1 MDEKDLAD
9 ESFLRE
15 KYHMSKNAK
24 DHNDDFYSGEQIN
37 FEDYYLDEEDDYLD
51 EDEDINESVRENK
64 IRSGDPDQKSEASI
78 AVSGEKVHKSAAE
91 KKSPA
96 DSATESIA
104 VKKRMSASDSQK
116 KSMEK
121 KPVGADQKRM
131 AAEVQYQAPESKEW
145 DSEVREQVD
154 MKKESAKN
162 SDKKRDDPGKK
173 ETGNKKNSQE
183 KNKAQS
189 SGTGKTGAEK
199 NSTGKNETQKKSPG
213 KTEAQKNNPG
223 KSGPQKGAAGKN
235 GSSKGNTG
243 RTGVQRNSAGKSGA
257 QRNGTGK
264 SGAKRSSGNPA
275 KASGAGRK
283 PKKSGVPIPLIAAGV
298 FVGVF
303 AAAYIGISIY
313 FMSHFYMNTEING
326 HDFSLKTAADVKEY
340 IEQQVQGYS
349 LTILEK
355 DNKTDSISGE
365 EISLRY
371 NENKDIEN
379 VLQKQNAFL
388 WPQAFFV
395 KNSSKATVD
404 VSYDREALENK
415 ISTLQAVKAEQIPPT
430 SAYPKFDGTEYVIEP
445 EVTGTEVNKELLR
458 EKIHQYISEFQPELD
473 MVGENCYALP
483 KYTSESG
490 DVRAAC
496 NEMNQYLKASITYSM
511 DQPVVVDKTLIS
523 EWVTADA
530 EMKVTFNEG
539 AVREWLRE
547 FGKQYDT
554 VGKTRTITSPWGK
567 TVEVSGGTYG
577 WSVDE
582 EAEFPALVNSI
593 KNGEVVTREPI
604 YVDGQRAAS
613 RGPQDWG
620 STYAEVDLSGQH
632 MWFIVDGAV
641 ALETDVVTGVPTPA
655 RETPS
660 GVYSILE
667 KELNST
673 LVGEIDPRT
682 GEPEYRTPVAYW
694 MRVTWSGIG
703 FHDAT
708 WQPAF
713 GGSLYASGAG
723 SHGCINM
730 PLDQAGALYNMLPV
744 GTPVIIHY

>member
-1 MDEKDLAD
+1 
-9 ESFLRE
+9 
-15 KYHMSKNAK
+15 MSKNAK
-24 DHNDDFYSGEQIN
+24 DQKDDSYSGEEIN
-37 FEDYYLDEEDDYLD
+37 YEDYYLD
-51 EDEDINESVRENK
+51 EDEDINTSFNENK
-64 IRSGDPDQKSEASI
+64 REDPARVEKNTSMPDNKSRLSEND
-78 AVSGEKVHKSAAE
+78 
-91 KKSPA
+91 PA
-96 DSATESIA
+96 
-104 VKKRMSASDSQK
+104 
-116 KSMEK
+116 
-121 KPVGADQKRM
+121 GADESRKKTDI
-131 AAEVQYQAPESKEW
+131 QYQTSGSKEW
-145 DSEVREQVD
+145 NSEVRDQED

-162 SDKKRDDPGKK
+162 SDKMRNDPGKK
-173 ETGNKKNSQE
+173 DTGNKKTSQE
-183 KNKAQS
+183 KTGAQKNGAGKSEAQKAS
-189 SGTGKTGAEK
+189 TGKTGAQNTGTGTQK
-199 NSTGKNETQKKSPG
+199 SSTGKNDAPKSS
-213 KTEAQKNNPG
+213 PG
-223 KSGPQKGAAGKN
+223 KSGPQKDAARKTGA
-235 GSSKGNTG
+235 SKGT
-243 RTGVQRNSAGKSGA
+243 AGKSGP
-257 QRNGTGK
+257 QK
-264 SGAKRSSGNPA
+264 SGAGRQGAKRNSGNPA
-275 KASGAGRK
+275 KSSGAGRR
-283 PKKSGVPIPLIAAGV
+283 PKKSGVPIPLLAAGV
-298 FVGVF
+298 FVGVL
-303 AAAYIGISIY
+303 AAAYIGVSVY
-313 FMSHFYMNTEING
+313 FTSHFYMNTEING
-326 HDFSLKTAADVKEY
+326 HDFSMKTAADVKEY

-365 EISLRY
+365 EISLKY

-379 VLQKQNAFL
+379 VLKKQNAFL

-404 VSYDREALENK
+404 VSYDREALEDK
-415 ISTLQAVKAEQIPPT
+415 IRTLQAVKAEQIPPT
-430 SAYPKFDGTEYVIEP
+430 SAYPKFNGTEYVVEP
-445 EVTGTEVNKELLR
+445 EVTGTEVNQELLR

-490 DVRAAC
+490 DVTAAC

-554 VGKTRTITSPWGK
+554 VGKTRSITSPWGK

-632 MWFIVDGAV
+632 MWFIVDGVV

-660 GVYSILE
+660 GVYSILD

-673 LVGEIDPRT
+673 LVGEIDPAT
-682 GEPEYRTPVAYW
+682 GQPEYRTPVAYW

>member
-1 MDEKDLAD
+1 
-9 ESFLRE
+9 
-15 KYHMSKNAK
+15 MSKNAK
-24 DHNDDFYSGEQIN
+24 DQKDDSYSGEEIN
-37 FEDYYLDEEDDYLD
+37 YEDYYLDDEDDYLD
-51 EDEDINESVRENK
+51 EDEDINTSFNENK
-64 IRSGDPDQKSEASI
+64 REDPARVEKNTSMPDNKSRLSEND
-78 AVSGEKVHKSAAE
+78 
-91 KKSPA
+91 PA
-96 DSATESIA
+96 
-104 VKKRMSASDSQK
+104 
-116 KSMEK
+116 
-121 KPVGADQKRM
+121 GADESRKKTDI
-131 AAEVQYQAPESKEW
+131 QYQTSGSKEW
-145 DSEVREQVD
+145 NSEVRDQED

-162 SDKKRDDPGKK
+162 SDKMRNDPGKK
-173 ETGNKKNSQE
+173 DTGNKKTSQE
-183 KNKAQS
+183 KTGAQKNGAGKSEAQKAS
-189 SGTGKTGAEK
+189 TGKTGAQNTGTGTQK
-199 NSTGKNETQKKSPG
+199 SSTGKNDAPKSS
-213 KTEAQKNNPG
+213 PG
-223 KSGPQKGAAGKN
+223 KSGPQKDAARKTGA
-235 GSSKGNTG
+235 SKGT
-243 RTGVQRNSAGKSGA
+243 AGKSGP
-257 QRNGTGK
+257 QK
-264 SGAKRSSGNPA
+264 SGAGRQGAKRNSGNPA
-275 KASGAGRK
+275 KSSGAGRR
-283 PKKSGVPIPLIAAGV
+283 PKKSGVPIPLLAAGV
-298 FVGVF
+298 FVGVL
-303 AAAYIGISIY
+303 AAAYIGVSVY
-313 FMSHFYMNTEING
+313 FTSHFYMNTEING
-326 HDFSLKTAADVKEY
+326 HDFSMKTAADVKEY

-365 EISLRY
+365 EISLKY

-379 VLQKQNAFL
+379 VLKKQNAFL

-395 KNSSKATVD
+395 KNSSKATVE
-404 VSYDREALENK
+404 VSYDREALEDK
-415 ISTLQAVKAEQIPPT
+415 IRTLQAVKAEQIPPT
-430 SAYPKFDGTEYVIEP
+430 SAYPKFNGTEYVVEP
-445 EVTGTEVNKELLR
+445 EVTGTEVNQELLR

-490 DVRAAC
+490 DVTAAC

-554 VGKTRTITSPWGK
+554 VGKTRSITSPWGK

-632 MWFIVDGAV
+632 MWFIIDGAV
-641 ALETDVVTGVPTPA
+641 ALDTDVVTGVPTPA
-655 RETPS
+655 KETPS

-673 LVGEIDPRT
+673 LVGEIDPAT
-682 GEPEYRTPVAYW
+682 GQPEYRTPVAYW

>member
-1 MDEKDLAD
+1 
-9 ESFLRE
+9 
-15 KYHMSKNAK
+15 MSKNAK
-24 DHNDDFYSGEQIN
+24 DQKDDSYSGEEIN
-37 FEDYYLDEEDDYLD
+37 YEDYYLDDEDDYLD
-51 EDEDINESVRENK
+51 EDEDINTSFNENK
-64 IRSGDPDQKSEASI
+64 REDPARVEKNTSMPDNKSRLSEND
-78 AVSGEKVHKSAAE
+78 
-91 KKSPA
+91 PA
-96 DSATESIA
+96 
-104 VKKRMSASDSQK
+104 
-116 KSMEK
+116 
-121 KPVGADQKRM
+121 GADESRKKTDI
-131 AAEVQYQAPESKEW
+131 QYQTSGSKEW
-145 DSEVREQVD
+145 NSEVRGQED

-162 SDKKRDDPGKK
+162 SDKMRNDPGKK
-173 ETGNKKNSQE
+173 DTGNKKTSQE
-183 KNKAQS
+183 KTGAQKNGAGKSEAQKAS
-189 SGTGKTGAEK
+189 TGKTGAQNTGTGTQK
-199 NSTGKNETQKKSPG
+199 SSTGKNDAPKSS
-213 KTEAQKNNPG
+213 PG
-223 KSGPQKGAAGKN
+223 KSGPQKDAARKTGA
-235 GSSKGNTG
+235 SKGT
-243 RTGVQRNSAGKSGA
+243 AGKSGP
-257 QRNGTGK
+257 QK
-264 SGAKRSSGNPA
+264 SGAGRQGAKRNSGNPA
-275 KASGAGRK
+275 KSSGAGRR
-283 PKKSGVPIPLIAAGV
+283 PKKSGVPIPLLAAGV
-298 FVGVF
+298 FVGVL
-303 AAAYIGISIY
+303 AAAYIGVSLY
-313 FMSHFYMNTEING
+313 FTSHFYMNTEING
-326 HDFSLKTAADVKEY
+326 HDFSMKTAADVKEY

-365 EISLRY
+365 EISLKY

-379 VLQKQNAFL
+379 VLKKQNAFL

-404 VSYDREALENK
+404 VSYDREALEDK
-415 ISTLQAVKAEQIPPT
+415 IRTLQAVKAEQIPPT
-430 SAYPKFDGTEYVIEP
+430 SAYPRFDGTEYVVEP
-445 EVTGTEVNKELLR
+445 EVTGTEVNQELLR

-490 DVRAAC
+490 DVKAAC

-632 MWFIVDGAV
+632 MWFIVDGVV

-660 GVYSILE
+660 GVYSILD

-673 LVGEIDPRT
+673 LVGEIDPAT
-682 GEPEYRTPVAYW
+682 GQPEYRTPVAYW

>member
-1 MDEKDLAD
+1 
-9 ESFLRE
+9 
-15 KYHMSKNAK
+15 MSKNAK
-24 DHNDDFYSGEQIN
+24 DQKDDSYSGEEIN
-37 FEDYYLDEEDDYLD
+37 YEDYYLDDEDDYLD
-51 EDEDINESVRENK
+51 EDEDINTSFNENK
-64 IRSGDPDQKSEASI
+64 REDPARVEKNTSMPDNKSRLSEND
-78 AVSGEKVHKSAAE
+78 
-91 KKSPA
+91 PA
-96 DSATESIA
+96 
-104 VKKRMSASDSQK
+104 
-116 KSMEK
+116 
-121 KPVGADQKRM
+121 GADESRKKTDI
-131 AAEVQYQAPESKEW
+131 QYQTSGSKEW
-145 DSEVREQVD
+145 NSEVRDQED

-162 SDKKRDDPGKK
+162 SDKMRNDPGKK
-173 ETGNKKNSQE
+173 DTGNKKTSQE
-183 KNKAQS
+183 KTGAQKNGAGKSEAQKAS
-189 SGTGKTGAEK
+189 TGKTGAQNTGTGTQK
-199 NSTGKNETQKKSPG
+199 SSTGKNDAPKSS
-213 KTEAQKNNPG
+213 PG
-223 KSGPQKGAAGKN
+223 KSGPQKDAARKTGA
-235 GSSKGNTG
+235 SKGT
-243 RTGVQRNSAGKSGA
+243 AGKSGP
-257 QRNGTGK
+257 QK
-264 SGAKRSSGNPA
+264 SGAGRQGAKRNSGNPA
-275 KASGAGRK
+275 KSSGAGRR
-283 PKKSGVPIPLIAAGV
+283 PKKSGVPIPLLAAGV
-298 FVGVF
+298 FVGVL
-303 AAAYIGISIY
+303 AAAYIGVSVY
-313 FMSHFYMNTEING
+313 FTSHFYMNTEING
-326 HDFSLKTAADVKEY
+326 HDFSMKTAADVKEY

-365 EISLRY
+365 EISLKY

-379 VLQKQNAFL
+379 VLKKQNAFL

-404 VSYDREALENK
+404 VSYDREALEDK
-415 ISTLQAVKAEQIPPT
+415 IRTLQAVKAEQIPPT
-430 SAYPKFDGTEYVIEP
+430 SAYPKFNGTEYVVEP
-445 EVTGTEVNKELLR
+445 EVTGTEVNQELLR

-490 DVRAAC
+490 DVKAAC

-632 MWFIVDGAV
+632 MWFIVDGVV

-660 GVYSILE
+660 GVYSILD

-673 LVGEIDPRT
+673 LVGEIDPAT
-682 GEPEYRTPVAYW
+682 GQPEYRTPVAYW

>member
-1 MDEKDLAD
+1 
-9 ESFLRE
+9 
-15 KYHMSKNAK
+15 MSKNAK
-24 DHNDDFYSGEQIN
+24 DQKDDSYSGEEIN
-37 FEDYYLDEEDDYLD
+37 YEDYYLDDEDDYLD
-51 EDEDINESVRENK
+51 EDEDINTSFNENK
-64 IRSGDPDQKSEASI
+64 REDPARVEKNTSMPDNKSRLSEND
-78 AVSGEKVHKSAAE
+78 
-91 KKSPA
+91 PA
-96 DSATESIA
+96 
-104 VKKRMSASDSQK
+104 
-116 KSMEK
+116 
-121 KPVGADQKRM
+121 GADESRKKTDI
-131 AAEVQYQAPESKEW
+131 QYQTSGSKEW
-145 DSEVREQVD
+145 NSEVRDQED

-162 SDKKRDDPGKK
+162 SDKMRNDPGKK
-173 ETGNKKNSQE
+173 DTGNKKTSQE
-183 KNKAQS
+183 KTGAQKNGAGKSEAQKAS
-189 SGTGKTGAEK
+189 TGKTGAQNTGTGTQK
-199 NSTGKNETQKKSPG
+199 SSTGKNDAPKSS
-213 KTEAQKNNPG
+213 PG
-223 KSGPQKGAAGKN
+223 KSGPQKDAARKTGA
-235 GSSKGNTG
+235 SKGT
-243 RTGVQRNSAGKSGA
+243 AGKSGP
-257 QRNGTGK
+257 QK
-264 SGAKRSSGNPA
+264 SGAGRQGAKRNSGNPA
-275 KASGAGRK
+275 KSSGAGRR
-283 PKKSGVPIPLIAAGV
+283 PKKSGVPIPLLAAGV
-298 FVGVF
+298 FVGVL
-303 AAAYIGISIY
+303 AAAYIGVSVY
-313 FMSHFYMNTEING
+313 FTSHFYMNTEING
-326 HDFSLKTAADVKEY
+326 HDFSMKTAADVKEY

-365 EISLRY
+365 EISLKY

-379 VLQKQNAFL
+379 VLKKQNAFL

-404 VSYDREALENK
+404 VSYDREALEDK
-415 ISTLQAVKAEQIPPT
+415 IRTLQAVKAEQIPPT
-430 SAYPKFDGTEYVIEP
+430 SAYPKFNGTEYVVEP
-445 EVTGTEVNKELLR
+445 EVTGTEVNQELLR

-490 DVRAAC
+490 DVTAAC

-554 VGKTRTITSPWGK
+554 VGKTRSITSPWGK

-604 YVDGQRAAS
+604 YVAGQTAAS

-620 STYAEVDLSGQH
+620 STYLEVDLSGQH
-632 MWFIVDGAV
+632 MWYIVNGST

-655 RETPS
+655 KETPS

-667 KELNST
+667 MEPNST
-673 LVGEIDPRT
+673 LVGEIDPST
-682 GEPEYRTPVAYW
+682 GQPEYRTVVRYW

-703 FHDAT
+703 FHDAD

-713 GGSLYASGAG
+713 GGSLYASGVG

-730 PLDQAGALYNMLPV
+730 PVDQAGALYSMLSV

>member
-1 MDEKDLAD
+1 
-9 ESFLRE
+9 
-15 KYHMSKNAK
+15 MSKNAK
-24 DHNDDFYSGEQIN
+24 DQKDDSYSGEEIN
-37 FEDYYLDEEDDYLD
+37 YEDYYLDDEDDYLD
-51 EDEDINESVRENK
+51 EDEDINTSFNENK
-64 IRSGDPDQKSEASI
+64 REDPARVEKNTSMPDNKSRLSEND
-78 AVSGEKVHKSAAE
+78 
-91 KKSPA
+91 PA
-96 DSATESIA
+96 
-104 VKKRMSASDSQK
+104 
-116 KSMEK
+116 
-121 KPVGADQKRM
+121 GADESRKKTDI
-131 AAEVQYQAPESKEW
+131 QYQTSGSKEW
-145 DSEVREQVD
+145 NSEVRDQED

-162 SDKKRDDPGKK
+162 SDKMRNDPGKK
-173 ETGNKKNSQE
+173 DTGNKKTSQE
-183 KNKAQS
+183 KTGAQKNGAGKSEAQKAS
-189 SGTGKTGAEK
+189 TGKTGAQNTGTGTQK
-199 NSTGKNETQKKSPG
+199 SSTGKNDAPKSS
-213 KTEAQKNNPG
+213 PG
-223 KSGPQKGAAGKN
+223 KSGPQKDAARKTGA
-235 GSSKGNTG
+235 SKGT
-243 RTGVQRNSAGKSGA
+243 AGKSGP
-257 QRNGTGK
+257 QK
-264 SGAKRSSGNPA
+264 SGAGRQGAKRNSGNPA
-275 KASGAGRK
+275 KSSGAGRR
-283 PKKSGVPIPLIAAGV
+283 PKKSGVPIPLLAAGV
-298 FVGVF
+298 FVGVL
-303 AAAYIGISIY
+303 AAAYIGVSVY
-313 FMSHFYMNTEING
+313 FTSHFYMNTEING
-326 HDFSLKTAADVKEY
+326 HDFSMKTAADVKEY

-365 EISLRY
+365 EISLKY

-379 VLQKQNAFL
+379 VLKKQNAFL

-404 VSYDREALENK
+404 VSYDREALEDK
-415 ISTLQAVKAEQIPPT
+415 IRTLQAVKAEQIPPT
-430 SAYPKFDGTEYVIEP
+430 SAYPKFNGTEYVVEP
-445 EVTGTEVNKELLR
+445 EVTGTEVNQELLR

-490 DVRAAC
+490 DVTAAC

-632 MWFIVDGAV
+632 MWFIVDGVV

-660 GVYSILE
+660 GVYSILD

-673 LVGEIDPRT
+673 LVGEIDPAT
-682 GEPEYRTPVAYW
+682 GQPEYRTPVAYW

>member
-1 MDEKDLAD
+1 
-9 ESFLRE
+9 
-15 KYHMSKNAK
+15 MSKNAK
-24 DHNDDFYSGEQIN
+24 DQKDDSYSGEEIN
-37 FEDYYLDEEDDYLD
+37 YEDYYLDDEDDYLD
-51 EDEDINESVRENK
+51 EDEDINTSFNENK
-64 IRSGDPDQKSEASI
+64 REDPARVEKNTSMPDNKSRLSEND
-78 AVSGEKVHKSAAE
+78 
-91 KKSPA
+91 PA
-96 DSATESIA
+96 
-104 VKKRMSASDSQK
+104 
-116 KSMEK
+116 
-121 KPVGADQKRM
+121 GADESRKKTDI
-131 AAEVQYQAPESKEW
+131 QYQTSGSKEW
-145 DSEVREQVD
+145 NSEVRDQED

-162 SDKKRDDPGKK
+162 SDKMRNDPGKK
-173 ETGNKKNSQE
+173 DTGNKKTSQE
-183 KNKAQS
+183 KTGAQKNGAGKSEAQKAS
-189 SGTGKTGAEK
+189 TGKTGAQNTGTGTQK
-199 NSTGKNETQKKSPG
+199 SSTGKNDAPKSS
-213 KTEAQKNNPG
+213 PG
-223 KSGPQKGAAGKN
+223 KSGPQKDAARKTGA
-235 GSSKGNTG
+235 SKGT
-243 RTGVQRNSAGKSGA
+243 AGKSGP
-257 QRNGTGK
+257 QK
-264 SGAKRSSGNPA
+264 SGAGRQGAKRNSGNPA
-275 KASGAGRK
+275 KSSGAGRR
-283 PKKSGVPIPLIAAGV
+283 PKKSGVPIPLLAAGV
-298 FVGVF
+298 FVGVL
-303 AAAYIGISIY
+303 AAAYIGVSVY
-313 FMSHFYMNTEING
+313 FTSHFYMNTEING
-326 HDFSLKTAADVKEY
+326 HDFSMKTAADVKEY

-365 EISLRY
+365 EISLKY

-379 VLQKQNAFL
+379 VLKKQNSFL

-404 VSYDREALENK
+404 VSYDREALEDK
-415 ISTLQAVKAEQIPPT
+415 IRTLQAVKAEQIPPT
-430 SAYPKFDGTEYVIEP
+430 SAYPKFNGTEYVVEP
-445 EVTGTEVNKELLR
+445 EVTGTEVNQELLR

-490 DVRAAC
+490 DVTAAC

-632 MWFIVDGAV
+632 MWFIVDGVV

-660 GVYSILE
+660 GVYSILD

-673 LVGEIDPRT
+673 LVGEIDPAT
-682 GEPEYRTPVAYW
+682 GQPEYRTPVAYW

>member
-1 MDEKDLAD
+1 
-9 ESFLRE
+9 
-15 KYHMSKNAK
+15 MSKNAK
-24 DHNDDFYSGEQIN
+24 DQKDDSYSGEEIN
-37 FEDYYLDEEDDYLD
+37 YEDYYLDDEDDYLD
-51 EDEDINESVRENK
+51 EDEDINTSFNENK
-64 IRSGDPDQKSEASI
+64 REDPARVEKNTSMPDNKSRLSEND
-78 AVSGEKVHKSAAE
+78 
-91 KKSPA
+91 PA
-96 DSATESIA
+96 
-104 VKKRMSASDSQK
+104 
-116 KSMEK
+116 
-121 KPVGADQKRM
+121 GADESRKKTDI
-131 AAEVQYQAPESKEW
+131 QYQTSGSKEW
-145 DSEVREQVD
+145 NSEVRDQED

-162 SDKKRDDPGKK
+162 SDKMRNDPGKK
-173 ETGNKKNSQE
+173 DTGNKKTSQE
-183 KNKAQS
+183 KTGAQKNGAGKSEAQKAS
-189 SGTGKTGAEK
+189 TGKTGAQNTGTGTQK
-199 NSTGKNETQKKSPG
+199 SSTGKNDAPKSS
-213 KTEAQKNNPG
+213 PG
-223 KSGPQKGAAGKN
+223 KSGPQKDAARKTGA
-235 GSSKGNTG
+235 SKGT
-243 RTGVQRNSAGKSGA
+243 AGKSGP
-257 QRNGTGK
+257 QK
-264 SGAKRSSGNPA
+264 SGAGRQGAKRNSGNPA
-275 KASGAGRK
+275 KSSGAGRR
-283 PKKSGVPIPLIAAGV
+283 PKKSGVPIPLLAAGV
-298 FVGVF
+298 FVGVL
-303 AAAYIGISIY
+303 AAAYIGVSVY
-313 FMSHFYMNTEING
+313 FTSHFYMNTEING
-326 HDFSLKTAADVKEY
+326 HDFSMKTAADVKEY

-365 EISLRY
+365 EISLKY

-379 VLQKQNAFL
+379 VLKKQNAFL

-404 VSYDREALENK
+404 VSYDREALEDK
-415 ISTLQAVKAEQIPPT
+415 ISRLQAVKAEQIPPT
-430 SAYPKFDGTEYVIEP
+430 SAYPRFDGTEYVVEP
-445 EVTGTEVNKELLR
+445 EVTGSEVNQELLR

-490 DVRAAC
+490 DVKAAC

-632 MWFIVDGAV
+632 MWFIVDGVV

-660 GVYSILE
+660 GVYSILD

-673 LVGEIDPRT
+673 LVGEIDPAT
-682 GEPEYRTPVAYW
+682 GQPEYRTPVAYW

>member
-1 MDEKDLAD
+1 
-9 ESFLRE
+9 
-15 KYHMSKNAK
+15 MSKNAK
-24 DHNDDFYSGEQIN
+24 DQKDDSYSGEEIN
-37 FEDYYLDEEDDYLD
+37 YEDYYLDDEDDYLD
-51 EDEDINESVRENK
+51 EDEDINTSFNENK
-64 IRSGDPDQKSEASI
+64 REDPARVEKNTSMPDNKSRLSEND
-78 AVSGEKVHKSAAE
+78 
-91 KKSPA
+91 PA
-96 DSATESIA
+96 
-104 VKKRMSASDSQK
+104 
-116 KSMEK
+116 
-121 KPVGADQKRM
+121 GADESRKKTDI
-131 AAEVQYQAPESKEW
+131 QYQTSGSKEW
-145 DSEVREQVD
+145 NSEVRDQED
-154 MKKESAKN
+154 MKKESEKN
-162 SDKKRDDPGKK
+162 SDKMRNDPGKK
-173 ETGNKKNSQE
+173 DTGNKKTSQE
-183 KNKAQS
+183 KTGAQKNGAGKSEAQKAS
-189 SGTGKTGAEK
+189 TGKTGAQNTGTGTQK
-199 NSTGKNETQKKSPG
+199 SSTGKNDAPKSS
-213 KTEAQKNNPG
+213 PG
-223 KSGPQKGAAGKN
+223 KSGPQKDAARKTGA
-235 GSSKGNTG
+235 SKGT
-243 RTGVQRNSAGKSGA
+243 AGKSGP
-257 QRNGTGK
+257 QK
-264 SGAKRSSGNPA
+264 SGAGRQGAKRNSGNPA
-275 KASGAGRK
+275 KSSGAGRR
-283 PKKSGVPIPLIAAGV
+283 PKKSGVPIPLLAAGV
-298 FVGVF
+298 FVGVL
-303 AAAYIGISIY
+303 AAAYIGVSVY
-313 FMSHFYMNTEING
+313 FTSHFYMNTEING
-326 HDFSLKTAADVKEY
+326 HDFSMKTAADVKEY

-365 EISLRY
+365 EISLKY

-379 VLQKQNAFL
+379 VLKKQNAFL

-395 KNSSKATVD
+395 KNSSKATVE
-404 VSYDREALENK
+404 VSYDRDALEDK
-415 ISTLQAVKAEQIPPT
+415 ISRLQAVKAEQIPPT
-430 SAYPKFDGTEYVIEP
+430 SAYPRFDGTEYVVEP
-445 EVTGTEVNKELLR
+445 EVTGTEVNQELLR

-490 DVRAAC
+490 DVKAAC

-632 MWFIVDGAV
+632 MWFIVDGVV

-660 GVYSILE
+660 GVYSILD

-673 LVGEIDPRT
+673 LVGEIDPAT
-682 GEPEYRTPVAYW
+682 GQPEYRTPVAYW

>member
-1 MDEKDLAD
+1 
-9 ESFLRE
+9 
-15 KYHMSKNAK
+15 MSKNAK
-24 DHNDDFYSGEQIN
+24 DQKDDSYSGEEIN
-37 FEDYYLDEEDDYLD
+37 YEDYYLDDEDDYLD
-51 EDEDINESVRENK
+51 EDEDINTSFNENK
-64 IRSGDPDQKSEASI
+64 REDPARVEKNTSMPDNKSRLSEND
-78 AVSGEKVHKSAAE
+78 
-91 KKSPA
+91 PA
-96 DSATESIA
+96 
-104 VKKRMSASDSQK
+104 
-116 KSMEK
+116 
-121 KPVGADQKRM
+121 GADESRKKTDI
-131 AAEVQYQAPESKEW
+131 QYQTSGSKEW
-145 DSEVREQVD
+145 NSEVRDQED

-162 SDKKRDDPGKK
+162 SDKMRNDPGKK
-173 ETGNKKNSQE
+173 DTGNKKTSQE
-183 KNKAQS
+183 KTGAQKNGAGKSEAQKAS
-189 SGTGKTGAEK
+189 TGKTGAQNTGTGTQK
-199 NSTGKNETQKKSPG
+199 SSTGKNDAPKSS
-213 KTEAQKNNPG
+213 PG
-223 KSGPQKGAAGKN
+223 KSGPQKDAARKTGA
-235 GSSKGNTG
+235 SKGT
-243 RTGVQRNSAGKSGA
+243 AGKSGP
-257 QRNGTGK
+257 QK
-264 SGAKRSSGNPA
+264 SGAGRQGAKRNSGNPA
-275 KASGAGRK
+275 KSSGAGRR
-283 PKKSGVPIPLIAAGV
+283 PKKSGVPIPLLAAGV
-298 FVGVF
+298 FVGVL
-303 AAAYIGISIY
+303 AAAYIGVSLY
-313 FMSHFYMNTEING
+313 FTSHFYMNTEING
-326 HDFSLKTAADVKEY
+326 HDFSMKTAADVKEY
-340 IEQQVQGYS
+340 IEQQVHGYS

-365 EISLRY
+365 EISLKY

-379 VLQKQNAFL
+379 VLKKQNAFL

-404 VSYDREALENK
+404 VSYDREALEDK
-415 ISTLQAVKAEQIPPT
+415 IRTLQAVKAEQIPPT
-430 SAYPKFDGTEYVIEP
+430 SAYPRFDGTEYVVEP
-445 EVTGTEVNKELLR
+445 EVTGSEVNQELLR

-490 DVRAAC
+490 DVKAAC

-632 MWFIVDGAV
+632 MWFIIDGAI
-641 ALETDVVTGVPTPA
+641 ALDTDVVTGVPTPA
-655 RETPS
+655 KETPS

-673 LVGEIDPRT
+673 LVGEIDPAT
-682 GEPEYRTPVAYW
+682 GQPEYRTPVAYW

>member
-1 MDEKDLAD
+1 
-9 ESFLRE
+9 
-15 KYHMSKNAK
+15 MSKNAK
-24 DHNDDFYSGEQIN
+24 DQKDDSYSGEEIN
-37 FEDYYLDEEDDYLD
+37 YEDYYLDDEDDYLD
-51 EDEDINESVRENK
+51 EDEDINTSFNENK
-64 IRSGDPDQKSEASI
+64 REDPARVEKNTSMPDNKSRLSEND
-78 AVSGEKVHKSAAE
+78 
-91 KKSPA
+91 PA
-96 DSATESIA
+96 
-104 VKKRMSASDSQK
+104 
-116 KSMEK
+116 
-121 KPVGADQKRM
+121 GADESRKKTDI
-131 AAEVQYQAPESKEW
+131 QYQTSGSKEW
-145 DSEVREQVD
+145 NSEVRDQED

-162 SDKKRDDPGKK
+162 SDKMRNDPGKK
-173 ETGNKKNSQE
+173 DTGNKKTSQE
-183 KNKAQS
+183 KTGAQKNGAGKSEAQKAS
-189 SGTGKTGAEK
+189 TGKTGAQNTGTGTQK
-199 NSTGKNETQKKSPG
+199 SSTGKNDAPKSS
-213 KTEAQKNNPG
+213 PG
-223 KSGPQKGAAGKN
+223 KSGPQKDAARKTGA
-235 GSSKGNTG
+235 SKGT
-243 RTGVQRNSAGKSGA
+243 AGKSGP
-257 QRNGTGK
+257 QK
-264 SGAKRSSGNPA
+264 SGAGRQGAKRNSGNPA
-275 KASGAGRK
+275 KSSGAGRR
-283 PKKSGVPIPLIAAGV
+283 PKKSGVPIPLLAAGV
-298 FVGVF
+298 FVGVL
-303 AAAYIGISIY
+303 AAAYIGVSVY
-313 FMSHFYMNTEING
+313 FTSHFYMNTEING
-326 HDFSLKTAADVKEY
+326 HDFSMKTAADVKEY

-365 EISLRY
+365 EISLKY

-379 VLQKQNAFL
+379 VLKKQNAFL

-404 VSYDREALENK
+404 VSYDREALEDK
-415 ISTLQAVKAEQIPPT
+415 ISRLQAVKAEQIPPT
-430 SAYPKFDGTEYVIEP
+430 SAYPRFDGTEYVVEP
-445 EVTGTEVNKELLR
+445 EVTGSEVNQELLR

-490 DVRAAC
+490 DVKAAC

-632 MWFIVDGAV
+632 MWFIIDGAV
-641 ALETDVVTGVPTPA
+641 ALDTDVVTGVPTPA
-655 RETPS
+655 KETPS

-673 LVGEIDPRT
+673 LVGEIDPAT
-682 GEPEYRTPVAYW
+682 GQPEYRTPVAYW

>member
-1 MDEKDLAD
+1 
-9 ESFLRE
+9 
-15 KYHMSKNAK
+15 MSKNAK
-24 DHNDDFYSGEQIN
+24 DQNDDFYSGEEIN
-37 FEDYYLDEEDDYLD
+37 YEDYYLDDEDDYLD
-51 EDEDINESVRENK
+51 EDEDINTSLNENK
-64 IRSGDPDQKSEASI
+64 REEQVRVEKGASI
-78 AVSGEKVHKSAAE
+78 PDD
-91 KKSPA
+91 KKSLTEKDPA
-96 DSATESIA
+96 
-104 VKKRMSASDSQK
+104 
-116 KSMEK
+116 
-121 KPVGADQKRM
+121 GADEGREKTDI
-131 AAEVQYQAPESKEW
+131 QYQASGSKEW
-145 DSEVREQVD
+145 NSGVRDQED

-162 SDKKRDDPGKK
+162 SDKMRNDPGKK
-173 ETGNKKNSQE
+173 EAGNKKASQE
-183 KNKAQS
+183 KTGAQKAGAGK
-189 SGTGKTGAEK
+189 SGAQKTSTGKTGAQK
-199 NSTGKNETQKKSPG
+199 SSTGKNTSQKNTSG
-213 KTEAQKNNPG
+213 KTDAPKGNPA
-223 KSGPQKGAAGKN
+223 KSGPQKGAAQKAGA
-235 GSSKGNTG
+235 SKGT
-243 RTGVQRNSAGKSGA
+243 AGKSGS
-257 QRNGTGK
+257 QKTGAGRQ
-264 SGAKRSSGNPA
+264 GAKRNSGNPGRT
-275 KASGAGRK
+275 SGTGRR
-283 PKKSGVPIPLIAAGV
+283 PKKSGVPIPLIAACVFIGV
-298 FVGVF
+298 L
-303 AAAYIGISIY
+303 AAGYIGVSVY
-313 FMSHFYMNTEING
+313 FTSHFYMNTEING

-355 DNKTDSISGE
+355 DNKTDSISGD
-365 EISLRY
+365 EISLEY

-379 VLQKQNAFL
+379 VLKKQNAFL

-404 VSYDREALENK
+404 VSYDRDALEDK

-430 SAYPKFDGTEYVIEP
+430 SAYPKFNGTEYVVEP
-445 EVTGTEVNKELLR
+445 EVTGTEVNQELLR

-490 DVRAAC
+490 DVTAAC

-523 EWVTADA
+523 NWVSADA
-530 EMKVTFNEG
+530 EMKVTFDEG

-554 VGKTRTITSPWGK
+554 VGKTRSITSPWGK

-582 EAEFPALVNSI
+582 DAEYPALLNSI

-604 YVDGQRAAS
+604 YVDGQTAAS

-620 STYAEVDLSGQH
+620 STYLEVDLSGQH
-632 MWFIVDGAV
+632 MWYIVNGGI

-655 RETPS
+655 KETPS

-667 KELNST
+667 MQPNST
-673 LVGEIDPRT
+673 LVGEIVPST
-682 GEPEYRTPVAYW
+682 GQPEYRTVVRYW

-703 FHDAT
+703 FHDAD

-713 GGSLYASGAG
+713 GGSLYANGLG

-730 PLDQAGALYNMLPV
+730 PVDQAGALYSMLSV

>member
-1 MDEKDLAD
+1 
-9 ESFLRE
+9 
-15 KYHMSKNAK
+15 MSKNAK
-24 DHNDDFYSGEQIN
+24 DQKDDSYSGEEIN
-37 FEDYYLDEEDDYLD
+37 YEDYYLDDEDDYLD
-51 EDEDINESVRENK
+51 EDEDINTSFNENK
-64 IRSGDPDQKSEASI
+64 REDPARVEKNTSMPDNKSRLSEND
-78 AVSGEKVHKSAAE
+78 
-91 KKSPA
+91 PA
-96 DSATESIA
+96 
-104 VKKRMSASDSQK
+104 
-116 KSMEK
+116 
-121 KPVGADQKRM
+121 GADESRKKTDI
-131 AAEVQYQAPESKEW
+131 QYQTSGSKEW
-145 DSEVREQVD
+145 NSEVRGQED

-162 SDKKRDDPGKK
+162 SDKMRNDPGKK
-173 ETGNKKNSQE
+173 DTGNKKTSQE
-183 KNKAQS
+183 KTGAQKNGAGKSEAQKAS
-189 SGTGKTGAEK
+189 TGKTGAQNTGTGTQK
-199 NSTGKNETQKKSPG
+199 SSTGKNDAPKSS
-213 KTEAQKNNPG
+213 PG
-223 KSGPQKGAAGKN
+223 KSGPQKDAARKTGA
-235 GSSKGNTG
+235 SKGT
-243 RTGVQRNSAGKSGA
+243 AGKSGP
-257 QRNGTGK
+257 QK
-264 SGAKRSSGNPA
+264 SGAGRQGAKRNSGNPA
-275 KASGAGRK
+275 KSSGAGRR
-283 PKKSGVPIPLIAAGV
+283 PKKSGVPIPLLAAGV
-298 FVGVF
+298 FVGVL
-303 AAAYIGISIY
+303 AAAYIGVSVY
-313 FMSHFYMNTEING
+313 FTSHFYMNTEING
-326 HDFSLKTAADVKEY
+326 HDFSMKTAADVKEY

-365 EISLRY
+365 EISLKY

-379 VLQKQNAFL
+379 VLKKQNAFL

-404 VSYDREALENK
+404 VSYDREALEDK
-415 ISTLQAVKAEQIPPT
+415 IRTLQAVKAEQIPPT
-430 SAYPKFDGTEYVIEP
+430 SAYPRFDGTEYVVEP
-445 EVTGTEVNKELLR
+445 EVTGSEVNQELLR

-490 DVRAAC
+490 DVKAAC

-554 VGKTRTITSPWGK
+554 VGKTRSITSPWGK

-632 MWFIVDGAV
+632 MWFIVDGVV

-660 GVYSILE
+660 GVYSILD

-673 LVGEIDPRT
+673 LVGEIDPAT
-682 GEPEYRTPVAYW
+682 GQPEYRTPVAYW

>member
-1 MDEKDLAD
+1 
-9 ESFLRE
+9 
-15 KYHMSKNAK
+15 MSKNAK
-24 DHNDDFYSGEQIN
+24 DQNDDSYSGEEIN
-37 FEDYYLDEEDDYLD
+37 YEDYYLDDEDDYLD
-51 EDEDINESVRENK
+51 EDEDINTSFNENK
-64 IRSGDPDQKSEASI
+64 REDPARVEKNTSMPDNKSRLSEND
-78 AVSGEKVHKSAAE
+78 
-91 KKSPA
+91 PA
-96 DSATESIA
+96 
-104 VKKRMSASDSQK
+104 
-116 KSMEK
+116 
-121 KPVGADQKRM
+121 GADESRKKTDI
-131 AAEVQYQAPESKEW
+131 QYQTSGSKEW
-145 DSEVREQVD
+145 NSEVRDQED

-162 SDKKRDDPGKK
+162 SDKMRNDPGKK
-173 ETGNKKNSQE
+173 DTGNKKTSQE
-183 KNKAQS
+183 KTGAQKNGAGKSEAQKAS
-189 SGTGKTGAEK
+189 TGKTGAQNTGTGTQK
-199 NSTGKNETQKKSPG
+199 SSTGKNDAP
-213 KTEAQKNNPG
+213 KTNPG
-223 KSGPQKGAAGKN
+223 KSGPQKDAARKTGA
-235 GSSKGNTG
+235 SKGT
-243 RTGVQRNSAGKSGA
+243 AGKSGP
-257 QRNGTGK
+257 QK
-264 SGAKRSSGNPA
+264 SGAGRQGAKRNSGNPA
-275 KASGAGRK
+275 KSSGAGRR
-283 PKKSGVPIPLIAAGV
+283 PKKSGVPIPLLAAGV
-298 FVGVF
+298 FVGVL
-303 AAAYIGISIY
+303 AAAYIGVSVY
-313 FMSHFYMNTEING
+313 FTSHFYMNTEING
-326 HDFSLKTAADVKEY
+326 HDFSMKTAADVKEY

-365 EISLRY
+365 EISLKY

-379 VLQKQNAFL
+379 VLKKQNAFL

-404 VSYDREALENK
+404 VSYDRDALEDK
-415 ISTLQAVKAEQIPPT
+415 ISRLQAVKAEQIPPT
-430 SAYPKFDGTEYVIEP
+430 SAYPRFDGTEYVVEP
-445 EVTGTEVNKELLR
+445 EVTGTEVNQELLR

-490 DVRAAC
+490 DVKAAC

-632 MWFIVDGAV
+632 MWFIVDGVV

-660 GVYSILE
+660 GVYSILD

-673 LVGEIDPRT
+673 LVGEIDPAT
-682 GEPEYRTPVAYW
+682 GQPEYRTPVAYW

>member
-1 MDEKDLAD
+1 
-9 ESFLRE
+9 
-15 KYHMSKNAK
+15 MSKNAK
-24 DHNDDFYSGEQIN
+24 DQKDDSYSGEEIN
-37 FEDYYLDEEDDYLD
+37 YEDYYLDDEDDYLD
-51 EDEDINESVRENK
+51 EDEDINTSFNENK
-64 IRSGDPDQKSEASI
+64 REDPARVEKNTSMPDNKSRLSEND
-78 AVSGEKVHKSAAE
+78 
-91 KKSPA
+91 PA
-96 DSATESIA
+96 
-104 VKKRMSASDSQK
+104 
-116 KSMEK
+116 
-121 KPVGADQKRM
+121 GADESRKKTDI
-131 AAEVQYQAPESKEW
+131 QYQTSGSKEW
-145 DSEVREQVD
+145 NSEVRDQED

-162 SDKKRDDPGKK
+162 SDKMRNDPGKK
-173 ETGNKKNSQE
+173 DTGNKKTSQE
-183 KNKAQS
+183 KTGAQKNGAGKSEAQKAS
-189 SGTGKTGAEK
+189 TGKTGAQNTGTGTQK
-199 NSTGKNETQKKSPG
+199 SSTGKNDAPKSS
-213 KTEAQKNNPG
+213 PG
-223 KSGPQKGAAGKN
+223 KSGPQKDAARKTGA
-235 GSSKGNTG
+235 SKGT
-243 RTGVQRNSAGKSGA
+243 AGKSGP
-257 QRNGTGK
+257 QK
-264 SGAKRSSGNPA
+264 SGAGRQGAKRNSGNPA
-275 KASGAGRK
+275 KSSGAGRR
-283 PKKSGVPIPLIAAGV
+283 PKKSGVPIPLLAAGV
-298 FVGVF
+298 FVGVL
-303 AAAYIGISIY
+303 AAAYIGVSVY
-313 FMSHFYMNTEING
+313 FTSHFYMNTEING
-326 HDFSLKTAADVKEY
+326 HDFSMKTAADVKEY

-365 EISLRY
+365 EISLKY

-379 VLQKQNAFL
+379 VLKKQNAFL

-395 KNSSKATVD
+395 KNSSKATVE
-404 VSYDREALENK
+404 VSYDREALEDK
-415 ISTLQAVKAEQIPPT
+415 IRTLQAVKAEQIPPT
-430 SAYPKFDGTEYVIEP
+430 SAYPKFNGTEYVVEP
-445 EVTGTEVNKELLR
+445 EVTGTEVNQELLR

-490 DVRAAC
+490 DVTAAC

-554 VGKTRTITSPWGK
+554 VGKTRSITSPWGK

-632 MWFIVDGAV
+632 MWFIVDGVV

-660 GVYSILE
+660 GVYSILD

-673 LVGEIDPRT
+673 LVGEIDPAT
-682 GEPEYRTPVAYW
+682 GQPEYRTPVAYW

>member
-1 MDEKDLAD
+1 
-9 ESFLRE
+9 
-15 KYHMSKNAK
+15 MSKNAK
-24 DHNDDFYSGEQIN
+24 DQKDDSYSGEEIN
-37 FEDYYLDEEDDYLD
+37 YEDYYLDDEDDYLD
-51 EDEDINESVRENK
+51 EDEDINTSFNENK
-64 IRSGDPDQKSEASI
+64 REDPARVEKNTSMPDNKSRLSEND
-78 AVSGEKVHKSAAE
+78 
-91 KKSPA
+91 PA
-96 DSATESIA
+96 
-104 VKKRMSASDSQK
+104 
-116 KSMEK
+116 
-121 KPVGADQKRM
+121 GADESRKKTDI
-131 AAEVQYQAPESKEW
+131 QYQTSGSKEW
-145 DSEVREQVD
+145 NSEVRDQED

-162 SDKKRDDPGKK
+162 SDKMRNDPGKK
-173 ETGNKKNSQE
+173 DTGNKKTSQE
-183 KNKAQS
+183 KTGAQKNGAGKSEAQKAS
-189 SGTGKTGAEK
+189 TGKTGAQNTGTGTQK
-199 NSTGKNETQKKSPG
+199 SSTGKNDAPKSS
-213 KTEAQKNNPG
+213 PG
-223 KSGPQKGAAGKN
+223 KSGPQKDAVRKTGA
-235 GSSKGNTG
+235 SKGT
-243 RTGVQRNSAGKSGA
+243 AGKSGP
-257 QRNGTGK
+257 QK
-264 SGAKRSSGNPA
+264 SGAGRQGAKRNSGNPA
-275 KASGAGRK
+275 KSSGAGRR
-283 PKKSGVPIPLIAAGV
+283 PKKSGVPIPLLAAGV
-298 FVGVF
+298 FVGVL
-303 AAAYIGISIY
+303 AAAYIGVSVY
-313 FMSHFYMNTEING
+313 FTSHFYMNTEING
-326 HDFSLKTAADVKEY
+326 HDFSMKTAADVKEY

-365 EISLRY
+365 EISLKY

-379 VLQKQNAFL
+379 VLKKQNAFL

-404 VSYDREALENK
+404 VSYDRDALEDK
-415 ISTLQAVKAEQIPPT
+415 ISRLQAVKAEQIPPT
-430 SAYPKFDGTEYVIEP
+430 SAYPRFDGTEYVVEP
-445 EVTGTEVNKELLR
+445 EVTGTEVNQELLR

-490 DVRAAC
+490 DVKAAC

-632 MWFIVDGAV
+632 MWFIVDGVV

-660 GVYSILE
+660 GVYSILD

-673 LVGEIDPRT
+673 LVGEIDPAT
-682 GEPEYRTPVAYW
+682 GQPEYRTPVAYW

>member
-1 MDEKDLAD
+1 
-9 ESFLRE
+9 
-15 KYHMSKNAK
+15 MSKNAK
-24 DHNDDFYSGEQIN
+24 DQKDDSYSGEEIN
-37 FEDYYLDEEDDYLD
+37 YADYYLDDEDDYLD
-51 EDEDINESVRENK
+51 EDEDINTSFNENK
-64 IRSGDPDQKSEASI
+64 REDPARVEKNTSMPDNKSRLSEND
-78 AVSGEKVHKSAAE
+78 
-91 KKSPA
+91 PA
-96 DSATESIA
+96 
-104 VKKRMSASDSQK
+104 
-116 KSMEK
+116 
-121 KPVGADQKRM
+121 GADESRKKTDI
-131 AAEVQYQAPESKEW
+131 QYQTSGSKEW
-145 DSEVREQVD
+145 NSEVRDQED

-162 SDKKRDDPGKK
+162 SDKMRNDPGKK
-173 ETGNKKNSQE
+173 DTGNKKTSQE
-183 KNKAQS
+183 KTGAQKNGAGKSEAQKAS
-189 SGTGKTGAEK
+189 TGKTGAQNTGTGTQK
-199 NSTGKNETQKKSPG
+199 SSTGKNDAPKSS
-213 KTEAQKNNPG
+213 PG
-223 KSGPQKGAAGKN
+223 KSGPQKDAARKTGA
-235 GSSKGNTG
+235 SKGT
-243 RTGVQRNSAGKSGA
+243 AGKSGP
-257 QRNGTGK
+257 QK
-264 SGAKRSSGNPA
+264 SGAGRQGAKRNSGNPA
-275 KASGAGRK
+275 KSSGAGRR
-283 PKKSGVPIPLIAAGV
+283 PKKSGVPIPLLAAGV
-298 FVGVF
+298 FVGVL
-303 AAAYIGISIY
+303 AAAYIGVSVY
-313 FMSHFYMNTEING
+313 FTSHFYMNTEING
-326 HDFSLKTAADVKEY
+326 HDFSMKTAADVKEY

-365 EISLRY
+365 EISLKY

-379 VLQKQNAFL
+379 VLKKQNAFL

-404 VSYDREALENK
+404 VSYDREALEDK
-415 ISTLQAVKAEQIPPT
+415 IRTLQAVKAEQIPPT
-430 SAYPKFDGTEYVIEP
+430 SAYPKFNGTEYVVEP
-445 EVTGTEVNKELLR
+445 EVTGTEVNQELLR

-490 DVRAAC
+490 DVTAAC

-554 VGKTRTITSPWGK
+554 VGKTRSITSPWGK

-632 MWFIVDGAV
+632 MWFIVDGVV

-660 GVYSILE
+660 GVYSILD

-673 LVGEIDPRT
+673 LVGEIDPAT
-682 GEPEYRTPVAYW
+682 GQPEYRTPVAYW

>member
-1 MDEKDLAD
+1 
-9 ESFLRE
+9 
-15 KYHMSKNAK
+15 MSKNAK
-24 DHNDDFYSGEQIN
+24 DQKDDSYSGEEIN
-37 FEDYYLDEEDDYLD
+37 YEDYYLDDEDDYLD
-51 EDEDINESVRENK
+51 EDEDINTSFNENK
-64 IRSGDPDQKSEASI
+64 REDPARVEKNTSMPDNKSRLSEND
-78 AVSGEKVHKSAAE
+78 
-91 KKSPA
+91 PA
-96 DSATESIA
+96 
-104 VKKRMSASDSQK
+104 
-116 KSMEK
+116 
-121 KPVGADQKRM
+121 GADESRKKTDI
-131 AAEVQYQAPESKEW
+131 QYQTSGSKEW
-145 DSEVREQVD
+145 NSEVRDQED

-162 SDKKRDDPGKK
+162 SDKMRNDPGKK
-173 ETGNKKNSQE
+173 DTGNKKTSQE
-183 KNKAQS
+183 KNGAQKNGAGKSEAQKAS
-189 SGTGKTGAEK
+189 TGKTGAQNTGTGTQK
-199 NSTGKNETQKKSPG
+199 SSTGKNDAPKSS
-213 KTEAQKNNPG
+213 PG
-223 KSGPQKGAAGKN
+223 KSGPQKDAARKTGA
-235 GSSKGNTG
+235 SKGT
-243 RTGVQRNSAGKSGA
+243 AGKSGP
-257 QRNGTGK
+257 QK
-264 SGAKRSSGNPA
+264 SGAGRQGAKRNSGNPA
-275 KASGAGRK
+275 KSSGAGRR
-283 PKKSGVPIPLIAAGV
+283 PKKSGVPIPLLAAGV
-298 FVGVF
+298 FVGVL
-303 AAAYIGISIY
+303 AAAYIGVSVY
-313 FMSHFYMNTEING
+313 FTSHFYMNTEING
-326 HDFSLKTAADVKEY
+326 HDFSMKTAADVKEY

-365 EISLRY
+365 EISLKY

-379 VLQKQNAFL
+379 VLKKQNAFL

-404 VSYDREALENK
+404 VSYDRDALEDK
-415 ISTLQAVKAEQIPPT
+415 ISRLQAVKAEQIPPT
-430 SAYPKFDGTEYVIEP
+430 SAYPRFDGTEYVVEP
-445 EVTGTEVNKELLR
+445 EVTGTEVNQELLR

-490 DVRAAC
+490 DVKAAC

-632 MWFIVDGAV
+632 MWFIVDGVV

-660 GVYSILE
+660 GVYSILD

-673 LVGEIDPRT
+673 LVGEIDPAT
-682 GEPEYRTPVAYW
+682 GQPEYRTPVAYW

>member
-1 MDEKDLAD
+1 
-9 ESFLRE
+9 
-15 KYHMSKNAK
+15 MSKNAK
-24 DHNDDFYSGEQIN
+24 DQKDDSYSGEEIN
-37 FEDYYLDEEDDYLD
+37 YEDYYLDDEDDYLD
-51 EDEDINESVRENK
+51 EDEDINTSFNENK
-64 IRSGDPDQKSEASI
+64 REDPARVEKNTSMPDNKSRLSEND
-78 AVSGEKVHKSAAE
+78 
-91 KKSPA
+91 PA
-96 DSATESIA
+96 
-104 VKKRMSASDSQK
+104 
-116 KSMEK
+116 
-121 KPVGADQKRM
+121 GADESRKKTDI
-131 AAEVQYQAPESKEW
+131 QYQTSGSKEW
-145 DSEVREQVD
+145 NSEVRDQED

-162 SDKKRDDPGKK
+162 SDKMRNDPGKK
-173 ETGNKKNSQE
+173 DTGNKKTSQE
-183 KNKAQS
+183 KTGAQKNGAGKSEAQKAS
-189 SGTGKTGAEK
+189 TGKTGAQNTGTGTQK
-199 NSTGKNETQKKSPG
+199 SSTGKNDAPKSS
-213 KTEAQKNNPG
+213 PG
-223 KSGPQKGAAGKN
+223 KSGPQKDAARKTGA
-235 GSSKGNTG
+235 SKGT
-243 RTGVQRNSAGKSGA
+243 AGKSGP
-257 QRNGTGK
+257 QK
-264 SGAKRSSGNPA
+264 SGAGRQGAKRNSGNPA
-275 KASGAGRK
+275 KSSGAGRR
-283 PKKSGVPIPLIAAGV
+283 PKKSGVPIPLLAAGV
-298 FVGVF
+298 FVGVL
-303 AAAYIGISIY
+303 AAAYIGVSVY
-313 FMSHFYMNTEING
+313 FTSHFYMNTEING
-326 HDFSLKTAADVKEY
+326 HDFSMKTAADVKEY

-365 EISLRY
+365 EISLKY

-379 VLQKQNAFL
+379 VLKKQNAFL

-404 VSYDREALENK
+404 VSYDREALEDK
-415 ISTLQAVKAEQIPPT
+415 ISRLQAVKAEQIPPT
-430 SAYPKFDGTEYVIEP
+430 SAYPRFDGTEYVVEP
-445 EVTGTEVNKELLR
+445 EVTGSEVNQELLR

-490 DVRAAC
+490 DVKAAC

-582 EAEFPALVNSI
+582 EAELPALVNSI

-632 MWFIVDGAV
+632 MWFIIDGAV
-641 ALETDVVTGVPTPA
+641 ALDTDVVTGVPTPA
-655 RETPS
+655 KETPS

-673 LVGEIDPRT
+673 LVGEIDPAT
-682 GEPEYRTPVAYW
+682 GQPEYRTPVAYW

>member
-1 MDEKDLAD
+1 
-9 ESFLRE
+9 
-15 KYHMSKNAK
+15 MSKNAK
-24 DHNDDFYSGEQIN
+24 DQKDDSYSGEEIN
-37 FEDYYLDEEDDYLD
+37 YEDYYLDDEDDYLD
-51 EDEDINESVRENK
+51 EDEDINTSFNENK
-64 IRSGDPDQKSEASI
+64 REDPARVEKNTSMPDNKSRLSEND
-78 AVSGEKVHKSAAE
+78 
-91 KKSPA
+91 PA
-96 DSATESIA
+96 
-104 VKKRMSASDSQK
+104 
-116 KSMEK
+116 
-121 KPVGADQKRM
+121 GADESRKKTDI
-131 AAEVQYQAPESKEW
+131 QYQTSGSKEW
-145 DSEVREQVD
+145 NSEVRGQED

-162 SDKKRDDPGKK
+162 SDKMRNDPGKK
-173 ETGNKKNSQE
+173 DTGNKKTSQE
-183 KNKAQS
+183 KTGAQKNGAGKSEAQKAS
-189 SGTGKTGAEK
+189 TGKTGAQNTGTGTQK
-199 NSTGKNETQKKSPG
+199 SSTGKNDAPKSS
-213 KTEAQKNNPG
+213 PG
-223 KSGPQKGAAGKN
+223 KSGPQKDAARKTGA
-235 GSSKGNTG
+235 SKGT
-243 RTGVQRNSAGKSGA
+243 AGKSGP
-257 QRNGTGK
+257 QK
-264 SGAKRSSGNPA
+264 SGAGRQGAKRNSGNPA
-275 KASGAGRK
+275 KSSGAGRR
-283 PKKSGVPIPLIAAGV
+283 PKKSGVPIPLLAAGV
-298 FVGVF
+298 FVGVL
-303 AAAYIGISIY
+303 AAAYIGVSLY
-313 FMSHFYMNTEING
+313 FTSHFYMNTEING
-326 HDFSLKTAADVKEY
+326 HDFSMKTAADVKEY

-365 EISLRY
+365 EISLKY

-379 VLQKQNAFL
+379 VLKKQNAFL

-404 VSYDREALENK
+404 VSYDREALEDK
-415 ISTLQAVKAEQIPPT
+415 IRTLQAVKAEQIPPT
-430 SAYPKFDGTEYVIEP
+430 SAYPRFDGTEYVVEP
-445 EVTGTEVNKELLR
+445 EVTGSEVNQELLR

-490 DVRAAC
+490 DVKAAC

-632 MWFIVDGAV
+632 MWFIVDGVV

-660 GVYSILE
+660 GVYSILD

-673 LVGEIDPRT
+673 LVGEIDPAT
-682 GEPEYRTPVAYW
+682 GQPEYRTPVAYW

>member
-1 MDEKDLAD
+1 
-9 ESFLRE
+9 
-15 KYHMSKNAK
+15 MSKNAK
-24 DHNDDFYSGEQIN
+24 DQKDDSYSGEEIN
-37 FEDYYLDEEDDYLD
+37 YEDYYLDDEDDYLD
-51 EDEDINESVRENK
+51 EDEDINTSFNENK
-64 IRSGDPDQKSEASI
+64 REDPARVEKNTSMPDNKSRLSEND
-78 AVSGEKVHKSAAE
+78 
-91 KKSPA
+91 PA
-96 DSATESIA
+96 
-104 VKKRMSASDSQK
+104 
-116 KSMEK
+116 
-121 KPVGADQKRM
+121 GADESRKKTDI
-131 AAEVQYQAPESKEW
+131 QYQTSGSKEW
-145 DSEVREQVD
+145 NSEVRDQED

-162 SDKKRDDPGKK
+162 SDKMRNDPGKK
-173 ETGNKKNSQE
+173 DTGNKKTSQE
-183 KNKAQS
+183 KTGAQKNGAGKSEAQKAS
-189 SGTGKTGAEK
+189 TGKTGAQNTGTGTQK
-199 NSTGKNETQKKSPG
+199 SSTGKNDAPKSS
-213 KTEAQKNNPG
+213 PG
-223 KSGPQKGAAGKN
+223 KSGPQKDAARKTGA
-235 GSSKGNTG
+235 SKGT
-243 RTGVQRNSAGKSGA
+243 AGKSGP
-257 QRNGTGK
+257 QK
-264 SGAKRSSGNPA
+264 SGAGRQGAKRNSGNPA
-275 KASGAGRK
+275 KSSGAGRR
-283 PKKSGVPIPLIAAGV
+283 PKKSGVPIPLLAAGV
-298 FVGVF
+298 FVGVL
-303 AAAYIGISIY
+303 AAAYIGVSVY
-313 FMSHFYMNTEING
+313 FTSHFYMNTEING
-326 HDFSLKTAADVKEY
+326 HDFSMKTAADVKEY

-365 EISLRY
+365 EISLKY

-379 VLQKQNAFL
+379 VLKKQNSFL

-395 KNSSKATVD
+395 KNSSKATVE
-404 VSYDREALENK
+404 VSYDREALEDK
-415 ISTLQAVKAEQIPPT
+415 IRTLQAVKAEQIPPT
-430 SAYPKFDGTEYVIEP
+430 SAYPKFNGTEYVVEP
-445 EVTGTEVNKELLR
+445 EVTGTEVNQELLR

-490 DVRAAC
+490 DVTAAC

-554 VGKTRTITSPWGK
+554 VGKTRSITSPWGK

-632 MWFIVDGAV
+632 MWFIVDGVV

-660 GVYSILE
+660 GVYSILD

-673 LVGEIDPRT
+673 LVGEIDPAT
-682 GEPEYRTPVAYW
+682 GQPEYRTPVAYW

>member
-1 MDEKDLAD
+1 
-9 ESFLRE
+9 
-15 KYHMSKNAK
+15 MSKNAK
-24 DHNDDFYSGEQIN
+24 DQNDDSYSGEEIN
-37 FEDYYLDEEDDYLD
+37 YADYYLDDEDDYLD
-51 EDEDINESVRENK
+51 EDEDINTSFNENK
-64 IRSGDPDQKSEASI
+64 REDPARVEKNTSMPDNKSRLSEND
-78 AVSGEKVHKSAAE
+78 
-91 KKSPA
+91 PA
-96 DSATESIA
+96 
-104 VKKRMSASDSQK
+104 
-116 KSMEK
+116 
-121 KPVGADQKRM
+121 GADESRKKTDI
-131 AAEVQYQAPESKEW
+131 QYQTSGSKEW
-145 DSEVREQVD
+145 NSEVRDQED

-162 SDKKRDDPGKK
+162 SDKMRNDPGKK
-173 ETGNKKNSQE
+173 DTGNKKTSQE
-183 KNKAQS
+183 KTGAQKNGAGKSEAQKAS
-189 SGTGKTGAEK
+189 TGKTGAQNTGTGTQK
-199 NSTGKNETQKKSPG
+199 SSTGKNDAPKSS
-213 KTEAQKNNPG
+213 PG
-223 KSGPQKGAAGKN
+223 KSGPQKDAARKTGA
-235 GSSKGNTG
+235 SKGT
-243 RTGVQRNSAGKSGA
+243 AGKSGP
-257 QRNGTGK
+257 QK
-264 SGAKRSSGNPA
+264 SGAGRQGAKRNSGNPA
-275 KASGAGRK
+275 KSSGAGRR
-283 PKKSGVPIPLIAAGV
+283 PKKSGVPIPLLAAGV
-298 FVGVF
+298 FVGVL
-303 AAAYIGISIY
+303 AAAYIGVSVY
-313 FMSHFYMNTEING
+313 FTSHFYMNTEING
-326 HDFSLKTAADVKEY
+326 HDFSMKTAADVKEY

-365 EISLRY
+365 EISLKY

-379 VLQKQNAFL
+379 VLKKQNAFL

-404 VSYDREALENK
+404 VSYDREALEDK
-415 ISTLQAVKAEQIPPT
+415 IRTLQAVKAEQIPPT
-430 SAYPKFDGTEYVIEP
+430 SAYPKFNGTEYVVEP
-445 EVTGTEVNKELLR
+445 EVTGTEVNQELLR

-490 DVRAAC
+490 DVTAAC

-632 MWFIVDGAV
+632 MWFIVDGVV

-660 GVYSILE
+660 GVYSILD

-673 LVGEIDPRT
+673 LVGEIDPAT
-682 GEPEYRTPVAYW
+682 GQPEYRTPVAYW

>member
-1 MDEKDLAD
+1 
-9 ESFLRE
+9 
-15 KYHMSKNAK
+15 MSKNAK
-24 DHNDDFYSGEQIN
+24 DQKDDSYSGEEIN
-37 FEDYYLDEEDDYLD
+37 YEDYYLDDEDDYLD
-51 EDEDINESVRENK
+51 EDEDINTSFNENK
-64 IRSGDPDQKSEASI
+64 REDPARVEKNTSMPDNKSRLSEND
-78 AVSGEKVHKSAAE
+78 
-91 KKSPA
+91 PA
-96 DSATESIA
+96 
-104 VKKRMSASDSQK
+104 
-116 KSMEK
+116 
-121 KPVGADQKRM
+121 GADESRKKTDI
-131 AAEVQYQAPESKEW
+131 QYQTSGSKEW
-145 DSEVREQVD
+145 NSEVRDQED

-162 SDKKRDDPGKK
+162 SDKMRNDPGKK
-173 ETGNKKNSQE
+173 DTGNKKTSQE
-183 KNKAQS
+183 KTGAQKNGAGKSEAQKAS
-189 SGTGKTGAEK
+189 TGKTGAQNTGTGTQK
-199 NSTGKNETQKKSPG
+199 SSTGKNDAPKSS
-213 KTEAQKNNPG
+213 PG
-223 KSGPQKGAAGKN
+223 KSGPQKDAARKTGA
-235 GSSKGNTG
+235 SKGT
-243 RTGVQRNSAGKSGA
+243 AGKSGP
-257 QRNGTGK
+257 QK
-264 SGAKRSSGNPA
+264 SGAGRQGAKRNSGNPA
-275 KASGAGRK
+275 KSSGAGRR
-283 PKKSGVPIPLIAAGV
+283 PKKSGVPIPLLAAGV
-298 FVGVF
+298 FVGVL
-303 AAAYIGISIY
+303 AAAYIGVSLY
-313 FMSHFYMNTEING
+313 FTSHFYMNTEING
-326 HDFSLKTAADVKEY
+326 HDFSMKTAADVKEY

-365 EISLRY
+365 EISLKY

-379 VLQKQNAFL
+379 VLKKQNAFL

-404 VSYDREALENK
+404 VSYDREALEDK
-415 ISTLQAVKAEQIPPT
+415 IRTLQAVKAEQIPPT
-430 SAYPKFDGTEYVIEP
+430 SAYPRFDGTEYVVEP
-445 EVTGTEVNKELLR
+445 EVTGSEVNQELLR

-490 DVRAAC
+490 DVKAAC

-632 MWFIVDGAV
+632 MWFIVDGVV

-660 GVYSILE
+660 GVYSILD

-673 LVGEIDPRT
+673 LVGEIDPAT
-682 GEPEYRTPVAYW
+682 GQPEYRTPVAYW